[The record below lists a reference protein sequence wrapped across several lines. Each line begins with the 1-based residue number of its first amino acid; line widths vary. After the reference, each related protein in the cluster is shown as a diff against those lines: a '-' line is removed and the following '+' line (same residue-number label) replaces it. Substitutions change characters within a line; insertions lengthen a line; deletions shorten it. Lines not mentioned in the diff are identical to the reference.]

1 MLTSNCKSNID
12 LIIDK
17 FIFNGKI
24 GGTYIECG
32 ANDGITDSISYYFE
46 KNYHWKGILIE
57 PQHELMEKCKRNRS
71 AVNKFIEKGL
81 GDKNIKLEMTIDVNN
96 LDNGSFDLSEEHIN
110 ELKRLGF
117 GKEFRKEVIDVISYP
132 TLINR
137 NKIKHIDL
145 AIFDVEGYENRILRS
160 MMKSEVLPDVLVV
173 EYDWSSLQE
182 LIDIVE
188 PKYMIYD
195 KFKHDIIF
203 RKI

>member
-1 MLTSNCKSNID
+1 MIASNVKSNID
-12 LIIDK
+12 IILDN
-17 FIFNGKI
+17 FVFNKKVNGF
-24 GGTYIECG
+24 YIECG
-32 ANDGITDSISYYFE
+32 ANDGVTDSISYYFE
-46 KNYHWKGILIE
+46 KNYNWKGILVE
-57 PQHELMEKCKRNRS
+57 PQHELMEKCKKVRS
-71 AVNKFIEKGL
+71 AANKFIEKGL

-96 LDNGSFDLSEEHIN
+96 LDNGSFDLSDAHIS

-160 MMKSEVLPDVLVV
+160 MMKSEILPDVLVV
-173 EYDWSSLQE
+173 EHDWSSLQE

-188 PKYMIYD
+188 PKYKVFN
-195 KFKHDIIF
+195 KFPHDIIF
-203 RKI
+203 IRK